1 MTTKKVSFIGL
12 CAMGLHMARNVVKGG
27 HQVTGFD
34 LSASA
39 CQAFATSGA
48 TIADSAAHAAAAAD
62 IVITMLPRAQ
72 HIRAALT
79 GDQGV
84 LKTMSKQAV
93 FINMSTVLPQETD
106 ELAALLAQNDIAMV
120 DAPVG
125 RSAMEAERGA
135 LLILA
140 SGTRAAKDAVR
151 EVLLCM
157 GNEIIDCV
165 EVGGGS
171 RVKVVN
177 NFMGISLNALTAEAL
192 TLAEAS
198 GLSIELALQVMR
210 GTIAGMGHM
219 NITYPNK
226 VLRGDLS
233 PGFVVDLAHKDLG
246 LALEMAARNNASVPM
261 GAAAYQSYTAA
272 RAHGRGGQDY
282 SAIYPYMR
290 EVAGLPEAIPYV
302 ERSELNANPF
312 GSAKRAA

>member
-1 MTTKKVSFIGL
+1 MTTKNVAFIGL
-12 CAMGLHMARNVVKGG
+12 GAMGLHMARNIVKGG
-27 HQVTGFD
+27 HRVTGFD

-39 CQAFATSGA
+39 CEAFATSGA
-48 TIADSAAHAAAAAD
+48 KIADSAAQAAADAD

-84 LKTMSKQAV
+84 LKTLSKQAV

-106 ELAALLAQNDIAMV
+106 ELAALLAQNGIAMV

-140 SGTRAAKDAVR
+140 SGTQAAKDAVR

-157 GNEIIDCV
+157 GNEIIDCG

-233 PGFVVDLAHKDLG
+233 PGFVVIWRTRIWGWLWRWPRATTLACPWG
-246 LALEMAARNNASVPM
+246 QRRISRIQRLAPT
-261 GAAAYQSYTAA
+261 AAAVRTTARSIRICA
-272 RAHGRGGQDY
+272 RWRVCRKP
-282 SAIYPYMR
+282 S
-290 EVAGLPEAIPYV
+290 LT
-302 ERSELNANPF
+302 SNAA
-312 GSAKRAA
+312 S

>member
-1 MTTKKVSFIGL
+1 M
-12 CAMGLHMARNVVKGG
+12 
-27 HQVTGFD
+27 
-34 LSASA
+34 
-39 CQAFATSGA
+39 
-48 TIADSAAHAAAAAD
+48 
-62 IVITMLPRAQ
+62 
-72 HIRAALT
+72 
-79 GDQGV
+79 
-84 LKTMSKQAV
+84 
-93 FINMSTVLPQETD
+93 
-106 ELAALLAQNDIAMV
+106 
-120 DAPVG
+120 
-125 RSAMEAERGA
+125 
-135 LLILA
+135 
-140 SGTRAAKDAVR
+140 
-151 EVLLCM
+151 
-157 GNEIIDCV
+157 
-165 EVGGGS
+165 
-171 RVKVVN
+171 KVVN
-177 NFMGISLNALTAEAL
+177 NFIGISLNALTAEAL

-312 GSAKRAA
+312 GSVKRAS